1 MGSLTLVSIRLP
13 TAASYRV
20 PIGRAVRYAVDT
32 PKWLSLIL
40 VQCQGNFASLE
51 TLWGDRQIPVFHRDL
66 PIPGERLNYQ
76 NFVDT
81 ALVGVSKNLRSG
93 SLFRRLFG
101 KTEEKTQDEIKLEQ
115 SLQKTRSGILG
126 RISTLFQEN
135 EITDELWDEL
145 EEALIGGDVGMRVA
159 GELVKRTRQRV
170 ERENIKSTSQAYL
183 ILKEEMVQLLR
194 TEEPLHIDEQR
205 LLTVVLVV
213 GVNGSG
219 KTTSIGKMANWYRAR
234 GRKVVL
240 GAADTFRAAAIDQL
254 KIWGQRAQVD
264 VIAHEPGAD
273 PGAVIFDAIRASQES
288 RKADLLLVD
297 TAGRLQ
303 TKFNLMK
310 ELEKIKAVAGKQ
322 VHRAPHEVLLVLD
335 ASTGQNAISQ
345 AKAFG
350 ESAGVTGIVLTK
362 LDGTSKGGAI
372 LSIKQELGVP
382 VRFVGTGEKIG
393 DFALFDPVTFV
404 DELLRDGA

>member
-1 MGSLTLVSIRLP
+1 M
-13 TAASYRV
+13 
-20 PIGRAVRYAVDT
+20 
-32 PKWLSLIL
+32 
-40 VQCQGNFASLE
+40 
-51 TLWGDRQIPVFHRDL
+51 
-66 PIPGERLNYQ
+66 
-76 NFVDT
+76 
-81 ALVGVSKNLRSG
+81 
-93 SLFRRLFG
+93 FRRIFG
-101 KTEEKTQDEIKLEQ
+101 KTEEMSEDEQKLEQ
-115 SLQKTRSGILG
+115 SLQKTRSGVLG
-126 RISTLFQEN
+126 RIATIFQEN
-135 EITDELWDEL
+135 EITDDLWDEL
-145 EEALIGGDVGMRVA
+145 EEALIIGDVGTRVA
-159 GELVKRTRQRV
+159 DELVTRTRERV
-170 ERENIKSTSQAYL
+170 QRENIKATSAAYQV
-183 ILKEEMVQLLR
+183 LKEEMVRLLQ

-205 LLTVVLVV
+205 ILTVVLVV

-219 KTTSIGKMANWYRAR
+219 KTTSIGKMANWYRSR

-254 KIWGQRAQVD
+254 KVWGERAQVE

-273 PGAVIFDAIRASQES
+273 PGAVVFDAIRASQES
-288 RKADLLLVD
+288 RKADLLIVD

-345 AKAFG
+345 AKAFS

-382 VRFVGTGEKIG
+382 VRFVGTGEQVD
-393 DFALFDPVTFV
+393 DFAYFDPVTFV
-404 DELLRDGA
+404 DGLLRDS